1 MRTPQSLAVELY
13 NHFPAKNL
21 KAIRDFGCCAF
32 VLLWCLHIEPVNDI
46 DAILIVDDL
55 MQKKALKDDCTVKW
69 ADAIRSL
76 TGREMESIDFVD
88 IRNIRSIHE
97 RTPVRFDF
105 NGHSHWVGV
114 ENGKVAF
121 NPLVFSNCVKFGE
134 PKTKRVFKIK
144 GVDL

>member
-21 KAIRDFGCCAF
+21 KAIRDNGCCAF
-32 VLLWCLHIEPVNDI
+32 VLLWCLHIEPDNDV
-46 DAILIVDDL
+46 DAILILDDL
-55 MQKKALKDDCTVKW
+55 IHKKAIKDDCTVKW

-88 IRNIRSIHE
+88 IRSIRSIHD

-121 NPLVFSNCVKFGE
+121 NPLIYSNCVSYGE

-144 GVDL
+144 GVEL